1 MVGDRTEV
9 PLTRAA
15 VVFVVLLGSLALG
28 FSAWGLWRLNT
39 WYLASDQFAFLTLA
53 DDMRDGRVF
62 HDGESLALV
71 QPHAR
76 AGHRYDAFAQTYIW
90 RDGALFTRYPPGF
103 SALLALAGEMGG
115 ERAQHGL
122 NPFLHLVLLVL
133 VGALGWAALR
143 GASAPLA
150 LASSAGAVWLLLL
163 LPTQVHL
170 WGITVARDLPAH
182 ALAFASLLVALQGR
196 AILAAAF
203 LGLACTVRPDA
214 ALYLTSLVALLSLQR
229 VSRRALVGAAVV
241 FGLGGSAALLYNLVV
256 EGNPFVFTQGGE
268 FGDLFGASEPGF
280 EIRPVVAYVP
290 PSGGGFRLSN
300 LRTTLPGNAILLVS
314 AFGWFSLAAAGG
326 LVWALARCR
335 LVVAAVLPYSVIA
348 FLFYGCWSHPDPRY
362 LAGVAALLMIPSGL
376 GLALIARRATEG
388 GWPRFAIGAIALGL
402 TLRGLDLL
410 PAWIPPPGSAGL
422 AVAIALLVVVA
433 VGASATGGSVWRTAT
448 LFAPVCA
455 LAVLGVLLAAR
466 SEGRR
471 DPFQGP
477 AVERARRVVGTLI
490 PQGSLVVTS
499 TSLGRPAENLRYY
512 SKLEAFYPE
521 DLSLLETS
529 ADEAA
534 VRFGLGGKR
543 VFFLLDA
550 RDRRTLRRLEE
561 QLSVQRRGRR
571 RGQALL
577 EWYVDPKRAPKGAV
591 LYEVQIPPAREE
603 QLRAYVEAADDAR
616 RRRPDRP

>member
-1 MVGDRTEV
+1 MVF
-9 PLTRAA
+9 A
-15 VVFVVLLGSLALG
+15 VVLGSLALG

-53 DDMRDGRVF
+53 DDMREGRVF

-71 QPHAR
+71 QPHAK

-115 ERAQHGL
+115 ERWQHGL
-122 NPFLHLVLLVL
+122 NPLLHLVLLVL
-133 VGALGWAALR
+133 VGALGWAVLQ
-143 GASAPLA
+143 GAPPSLA
-150 LASSAGAVWLLLL
+150 LASSVGAVWLLLL

-182 ALAFASLLVALQGR
+182 ALAFASLLAAVQGR
-196 AILAAAF
+196 PILAAAF

-229 VSRRALVGAAVV
+229 VSRRALVGASVV
-241 FGLGGSAALLYNLVV
+241 FALGVSAALFYNLVV

-268 FGDLFGASEPGF
+268 FGDLFGASESGF
-280 EIRPVVAYVP
+280 GVRRVVAYVP

-314 AFGWFSLAAAGG
+314 AFGWFSLATVGG
-326 LVWALARCR
+326 LVWAFTRR
-335 LVVAAVLPYSVIA
+335 RRVVAAVLPYSVTA
-348 FLFYGCWSHPDPRY
+348 FLFYGCWSHPDARY

-376 GLALIARRATEG
+376 GLALVARRATAG
-388 GWPRFAIGAIALGL
+388 RWPRFAVGVIAVALI
-402 TLRGLDLL
+402 LRGFDLF
-410 PAWIPPPGSAGL
+410 PASIPPPGPAGL
-422 AVAIALLVVVA
+422 AVAIALLAVA
-433 VGASATGGSVWRTAT
+433 ACGARATGGPVRRAAI
-448 LFAPVCA
+448 LFVPVCA
-455 LAVLGVLLAAR
+455 LAVLGVLLVAR

-477 AVERARRVVGTLI
+477 EVERARRAVGALI
-490 PQGSLVVTS
+490 PEGSLVVTS

-512 SKLEAFYPE
+512 SRLEAFYPE
-521 DLSLLETS
+521 DFSLLGTS

-534 VRFGLGGKR
+534 VRFGLRGRR

-550 RDRRTLRRLEE
+550 RDRRTLQRLEE
-561 QLSVQRRGRR
+561 QLSVERRGRR
-571 RGQALL
+571 KGKALL
-577 EWYVDPKRAPKGAV
+577 EWYVDPRRAPKGAV
-591 LYEVQIPPAREE
+591 LYEVTIPPSREE
-603 QLRAYVEAADDAR
+603 QLRAYVEAADHAR
-616 RRRPDRP
+616 RGRPDRP